1 MTTTLLDRLTAA
13 IDAKGARARATL
25 TDLCIGGNPD
35 RPAGT
40 TSGEWVVERY
50 LDEVTIRE
58 VGYHH
63 VALAGDVD
71 LTSETWTGLEPAYAE
86 HIADNDPVSVLRGV
100 AAERKLLDIA
110 FDQAAQIDRDWGCM
124 CSADEIRA
132 GLCPREQ
139 PDRLDIVIALA
150 AAYDLTVEE
159 D

>member
-13 IDAKGARARATL
+13 IDAKEARARATL

-86 HIADNDPVSVLRGV
+86 HIADNDPVTALRRV
-100 AAERKLLDIA
+100 HSDRRLLDTA
-110 FDQAAQIDRDWGCM
+110 FDHAAQIDSEFNCNHS
-124 CSADEIRA
+124 SADIRA
-132 GLCPREQ
+132 GLCPAED
-139 PDRLDIVIALA
+139 PDRLGIVIALA
-150 AAYDLTVEE
+150 GAYDLTVEE